1 MDISKPLYN
10 RLSERISEIP
20 IINTHS
26 HHLPDE
32 LLQSVGLKDIL
43 SNSYVNWM
51 SPPPDFEDSAECEAY
66 INKNYSNTYF
76 RWLFKAFEDLY
87 GIRLTKDNF
96 KELDKAVKN
105 AYSDKGHHL
114 RVLTE
119 NCRFDKIVNER
130 QPDPGSNLGHPELFF
145 PSFRC
150 DSFFSAHLKDKPDP
164 NNFFAYSLFSKQ
176 EINDIADYLNEV
188 GNAIANKKSEGCVAL
203 KVAIA
208 YERPLSFKKADLLKA
223 QRALNNPNA
232 DEEAITAFGDAVM
245 HTIVSTA
252 AELDIP
258 VQIHTGMGQLR
269 DTRPIMLL
277 DLIEAHPDTKF
288 HLLHGGFPW
297 FDDTYALLH
306 NYKNVWSDT
315 CWIPYLSTT
324 AAVDYYIKAL
334 EASDT
339 HRMTW
344 GCDTWMSEDAY
355 GALLAMEHAL
365 SMALAIMIE
374 DGAFDEDYALY
385 IAERILR
392 QNALELFFGK
402 AE

>member
-1 MDISKPLYN
+1 MNTSVYN
-10 RLSERISEIP
+10 SLLERIREIP
-20 IINTHS
+20 IVNTHS

-32 LLQSVGLKDIL
+32 LLISAGLKDIL

-51 SPPPDFEDSAECEAY
+51 SPPPDFYNLNACEEY
-66 INKNYSNTYF
+66 INKNCSNTYF

-87 GIRLTKDNF
+87 GIKLSKDNF
-96 KELDKAVKN
+96 KELDRKIKE
-105 AYSDKGHHL
+105 AYADNEHHIRIL
-114 RVLTE
+114 KE
-119 NCRFDKIVNER
+119 NCRFEKIVNER
-130 QPDPGSNLGHPELFF
+130 QPNPGSNLGRPELFF

-150 DSFFSAHLKDKPDP
+150 DSFFSAYLKDKPDP

-176 EINDIADYLNEV
+176 EINDITDFLSEV
-188 GNAIANKKSEGCVAL
+188 KNAIANKKAEGCVAL

-208 YERPLSFKKADLLKA
+208 YERPMSFKKTNLLKA
-223 QRALNNPNA
+223 QRALNNPQA
-232 DEEAITAFGDAVM
+232 SDEEIIAFGDAVM
-245 HTIVSTA
+245 HTIADTA
-252 AELDIP
+252 AELGIP

-277 DLIEAHPDTKF
+277 DFIEAHPDTKF

-334 EASDT
+334 EVSDT

-365 SMALAIMIE
+365 AKALAIMIE
-374 DGAFDEDYALY
+374 DGAFDFDYAVY

-392 QNALELFFGK
+392 QNALELFF
-402 AE
+402 A